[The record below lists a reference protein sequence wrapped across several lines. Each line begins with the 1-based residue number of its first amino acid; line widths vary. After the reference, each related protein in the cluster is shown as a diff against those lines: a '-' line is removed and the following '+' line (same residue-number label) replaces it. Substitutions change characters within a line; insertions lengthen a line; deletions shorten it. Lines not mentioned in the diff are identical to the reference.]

1 MSVVERGP
9 SFRFYVAGFCLFVSF
24 FFLVYFIERTQT
36 VELISV
42 YSLLFALYLWCLLNK
57 DEYSF
62 NQWKVLA
69 VVIRL
74 SLLFAIPALS
84 DDFYRFIWDGR
95 LLTNGI
101 NPFSELPVF
110 FMHPGNQVPELTADI
125 FSKLNSPNYFTIY
138 PPVNQLIFWISSLV
152 GGNSILT
159 SVIVMRFFLFAAEM
173 GIIWLLPAVL
183 DQYGSPRKASVIYL
197 LNPLVIIETIG
208 NLHFEGMMFFFV
220 LLALWLMNRN
230 KLVVSGL
237 AMALA
242 ICTKLIPLIF
252 LIFLPMPFSFRRMLV
267 FYGVASAALIVMF
280 FPLIDLDLI
289 RNFGSSVSLYY
300 QKFEF
305 NGSFYLLFRE
315 IGFAISGYNMIHHIG
330 RGLVIFVFLAILALA
345 FWPFGKKALLTD
357 QLFFAL
363 GIYFMM
369 STTVH
374 PWYVITVLGL
384 SVFTKYRSPILW
396 SFLIFLTYIGYTADG
411 FDLPLW
417 VLFVEYG
424 LVYGMLLFEFF
435 RQFDWRARLKPQPN

>member
-1 MSVVERGP
+1 MPEADRGP
-9 SFRFYVAGFCLFVSF
+9 SFRFYTAGFFLFFGFV
-24 FFLVYFIERTQT
+24 FLVYSIERTQT

-42 YSLLFALYLWCLLNK
+42 YTILFALYLWCLLNR

-62 NQWKVLA
+62 NQWKTLA
-69 VVIRL
+69 AVIRL

-110 FMHPGNQVPELTADI
+110 FMNPDNQVPGLTADL
-125 FSKLNSPNYFTIY
+125 FSKLNSPEYFTIY
-138 PPVNQLIFWISSLV
+138 PPLNQFIFWMSALI
-152 GGNSILT
+152 GGDSILA
-159 SVIVMRFFLFAAEM
+159 SVIVMRLFLLAAEI
-173 GIIWLLPAVL
+173 GTIWLFPVVL
-183 DQYGSPRKASVIYL
+183 DQYGLSRKLSLIYL
-197 LNPLVIIETIG
+197 LNPIVIIETVG

-220 LLALWLMNRN
+220 LLALWLMNKN
-230 KLVVSGL
+230 KLVVSAL
-237 AMALA
+237 SMTLA

-252 LIFLPMPFSFRRMLV
+252 LIFLPKPYSFRRMLV
-267 FYGVASAALIVMF
+267 YYGVTSAALIVIF
-280 FPLIDLDLI
+280 FPLIDLELI
-289 RNFGSSVSLYY
+289 RNFGSSVSLYF
-300 QKFEF
+300 QRFEF
-305 NGSFYLLFRE
+305 NGSFYLILRE
-315 IGFAISGYNMIHHIG
+315 IGFAFSGYNMIQQIG
-330 RGLVIFVFLAILALA
+330 RGLVIFTFLAIMALA
-345 FWPFGKKALLTD
+345 FWPFGKKAILTD

-384 SVFTKYRSPILW
+384 SAFTRYKSPILW

-424 LVYGMLLFEFF
+424 LVYGMFLFELSK
-435 RQFDWRARLKPQPN
+435 QFGWWARLKPQPK